1 VAVSAALDARRRALL
16 NINGSIGMTYDRAN
30 LRARLG
36 ENAPLLVPGA
46 PNALTARL
54 LETCGFEAVYVTG
67 AGVTNTYLGVPDIG
81 LLTLTE
87 LAGHVAAMRE
97 AISVPLIVD
106 ADAGFGNPLGVRRTV
121 RLLERAGANAIQ
133 LEDQVEPKR
142 CGHFTGKS
150 VISAD
155 EMVHKIHAALDARTS
170 EDLLIIA
177 RTDARGVTGLDDAC
191 ERANCY
197 AQAGADVIFVEAP
210 RSEQE
215 LAEIPRRVPGTHMVN
230 MVEGGLTPIL
240 PEYRLA
246 ELGFSIVLY
255 ANTAMRAAITGMREV
270 MSHLRVAGDTI
281 AVTDRLA
288 SWDERQSLVG
298 KEFFDRLSETYGDS
312 A

>member
-1 VAVSAALDARRRALL
+1 
-16 NINGSIGMTYDRAN
+16 MTHDRAI
-30 LRARLG
+30 LRARLS

-67 AGVTNTYLGVPDIG
+67 AGVANTYLGVPDIG

-121 RLLERAGANAIQ
+121 RLLESAGASAIQ

-142 CGHFTGKS
+142 CGHFAGKS
-150 VISAD
+150 VIPAD
-155 EMVHKIHAALDARTS
+155 DMVHKIQAALDARTS

-177 RTDARGVTGLDDAC
+177 RTDARGVTGFDDAC
-191 ERANCY
+191 ERANRY

-210 RSEQE
+210 QSEHE
-215 LAEIPRRVPGTHMVN
+215 LAEIPRRVPATHMVN

-240 PEYRLA
+240 PKRRLA

-270 MSHLRVAGDTI
+270 MSHLHEAGDTI

-298 KEFFDRLSETYGDS
+298 KEFFDRLSETYGDT